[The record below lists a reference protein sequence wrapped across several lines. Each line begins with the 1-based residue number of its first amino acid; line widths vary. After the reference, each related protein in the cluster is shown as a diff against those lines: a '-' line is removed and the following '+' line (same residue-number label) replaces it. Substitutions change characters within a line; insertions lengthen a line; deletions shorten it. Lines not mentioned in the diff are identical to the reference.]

1 MFPRVAICLLAFNLA
16 HAAALVASAPA
27 VLNYQGRVSVDGKNF
42 TGTADFV
49 FSIHDTNGVILW
61 SSGSFPIE
69 RATNPPPGALRLGVR
84 EGLYHIRLGDHGAGM
99 PVLDADALRN
109 ASAPFLRVWFNDGVK
124 GWRQLAG
131 EQPLKSLFD
140 PVPAPSGPTR
150 ANGGLSAAQGD
161 MILRELRELRA
172 LLQKPNP
179 SQPAPRPELPG
190 IVTVPLG
197 GSPSLGQTNAPVVL
211 VEFTDY
217 QCPFCKRAHDDLMP
231 ALRKKYV
238 ESGKLRVVSRNFPL
252 GFHQNA
258 EPAARA
264 ALCAHQQQQFWPMY
278 DKLFSFATELTATN
292 FLKAAAELKLDPQAF
307 TVCLETKAV
316 AAQIERD
323 KLDAGT
329 AGISGTPSFVL
340 GRAAGEK
347 VTGTLFVGAPASFEA
362 EIEKLLTEKRP

>member
-1 MFPRVAICLLAFNLA
+1 MAMAVWLLAFNLA
-16 HAAALVASAPA
+16 HGGPVAASTPA

-42 TGTADFV
+42 NGTADFV
-49 FSIHDTNGVILW
+49 FSINDTNGVILW
-61 SSGSFPIE
+61 SSGNFPMVG
-69 RATNPPPGALRLGVR
+69 ATNLPLGVR
-84 EGLYHIRLGDHGAGM
+84 GLMVRNGLYNIRLGDPGAGM
-99 PVLDADALRN
+99 PVLDADTLRN
-109 ASAPFLRVWFNDGVK
+109 AGAPFLRVWFNDGVK

-131 EQPLKSLFD
+131 EEPLKSLFY
-140 PVPAPSGPTR
+140 PAPVRPGATTASG
-150 ANGGLSAAQGD
+150 ALSAAQGD
-161 MILRELRELRA
+161 MILRELRELRG
-172 LLQKPNP
+172 LLQKQNP
-179 SQPAPRPELPG
+179 SQPSPKPEPPG

-197 GSPSLGQTNAPVVL
+197 GSPSLGQTNAPLVL

-217 QCPFCKRAHDDLMP
+217 QCPFCKRAHDDWMP

-252 GFHQNA
+252 NFHVNA

-278 DKLFSFATELTATN
+278 DKLFSLAPELYATN
-292 FLKAAAELKLDPQAF
+292 FLKAAVELKLDPQAF
-307 TVCLETKAV
+307 TACLETKAV

-329 AGISGTPSFVL
+329 AGITGTPSFVL

-347 VTGTLFVGAPASFEA
+347 VTGTLFVGAPPAAQFEA
-362 EIEKLLTEKRP
+362 EIEKLLTQKRE